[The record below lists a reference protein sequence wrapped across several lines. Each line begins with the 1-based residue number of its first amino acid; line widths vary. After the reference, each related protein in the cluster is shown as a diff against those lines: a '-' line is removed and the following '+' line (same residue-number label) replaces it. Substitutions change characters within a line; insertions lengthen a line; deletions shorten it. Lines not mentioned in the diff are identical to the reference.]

1 MIHKR
6 NKIKKVKIMRKQEL
20 VKHVVLVGLI
30 LALSC
35 STVQAVGLGV
45 SPASFTVPDA
55 LKGGEYEK
63 TITAFNTAD
72 DEGDFELSATGP
84 GSEWIT
90 FYREGDSETPVTTI
104 HIKGND
110 KQRMLLKIKI
120 AEDAA
125 NMEYTPTIYVQ
136 SIPPELEG
144 AEGAVSQAV
153 LRMPVKATI
162 QVTGTQILKGTV
174 KSIITSDTE
183 IGYPLKIKVE
193 FKNEG
198 NVVAKP
204 KTAVTITKDGELVDS
219 FVHDETGIKP
229 DYEDTITVLWNT
241 SGQEIGDYT
250 ADVEISLGS
259 ELLTTKS
266 LPFKILPF
274 GSLTRQGELTS
285 LTTEGDPLV
294 GRVIKILADFKNTGK
309 IDSRAAFKGEIYRDG
324 EFVDIIESDEMIVE
338 VGETSRLT
346 SYYKIQSPGKYVVKG
361 CVLYEGKETGTKE
374 ISFDVGSTK
383 SKGLF
388 GIPGFTGLG
397 LVLIITIVYAMK
409 RRFKV

>member
-1 MIHKR
+1 MKMKLTIAVIIAFIAMSLCPAV
-6 NKIKKVKIMRKQEL
+6 N
-20 VKHVVLVGLI
+20 
-30 LALSC
+30 A
-35 STVQAVGLGV
+35 AVGLGL
-45 SPASFTVPDA
+45 SPASITVSDA
-55 LKGGEYEK
+55 LKGGTYER
-63 TITAFNTAD
+63 TFAVFNTG
-72 DEGDFELSATGP
+72 DEAG
-84 GSEWIT
+84 T
-90 FYREGDSETPVTTI
+90 F
-104 HIKGND
+104 
-110 KQRMLLKIKI
+110 MLI
-120 AEDAA
+120 AEGECSKWISFYAEADLTTPLTEVAIPAGGKAKIRVKFDIPEDIA
-125 NMEYTPTIYVQ
+125 NADYIGTIYAQ
-136 SIPPELEG
+136 SIPKESLETEG
-144 AEGAVSQAV
+144 AAAQAV
-153 LRMPVKATI
+153 IRIPSKITI
-162 QVTGTQILKGTV
+162 DVTGTQILKGTV
-174 KSIITSDTE
+174 KSITTTDTE
-183 IGYPLKIKVE
+183 IDYPLKVKAL
-193 FKNEG
+193 FQNEG

-204 KTAVTITKDGELVDS
+204 KIAVTITKDGELVDS

-241 SGQEIGDYT
+241 TDQEIGDYT
-250 ADVEISLGS
+250 ADVEVSLGG
-259 ELLTTKS
+259 EILTTKS

-274 GSLTRQGELTS
+274 GTLTRQGELMS

-309 IDSRAAFKGEIYRDG
+309 IDSRAAFKGEVYRDG
-324 EFVDIIESDEMIVE
+324 EFVDIIESDEVIVE

-397 LVLIITIVYAMK
+397 LVLIITIVYTIT